1 MPYDL
6 LVKGGHVLD
15 PGQNIDGK
23 LDIGITGGRITAMQ
37 PDIPAAEARR
47 IIEVFA
53 PEWDPHPWGWLPEEA

>member
-23 LDIGITGGRITAMQ
+23 LDIGIMAGA
-37 PDIPAAEARR
+37 
-47 IIEVFA
+47 
-53 PEWDPHPWGWLPEEA
+53 